1 MKKRNYWPLLF
12 IGIFSFTFAMIV
24 WTIVSAV
31 NTPVHEDKSFL
42 STYHNVDG
50 DYNDIVASNEKFS
63 KKYNVKIKINEKE
76 FDKLDISDVFLS
88 QRVIDNKS
96 MHKDIFNKGS
106 NNITFELSDKT
117 GLKIDNAKINF
128 KVTRAT
134 NSYSDID
141 ISNNE
146 DNNYSFSFELAK
158 EGNWNITGTI
168 DTTDGEKGYFYIKSN
183 AINR

>member
-1 MKKRNYWPLLF
+1 MKKRNFWPLLF
-12 IGIFSFTFAMIV
+12 IAIFGFTFSMIV
-24 WTIVSAV
+24 WTIISAV

-50 DYNDIVASNEKFS
+50 DYNDIVASNENFA
-63 KKYNVKIKINEKE
+63 KKYNIKIRINEKE
-76 FDKLDISDVFLS
+76 FDGLNINDVFLS

-96 MHKDIFNKGS
+96 MHKDIFKKGT
-106 NNITFELSDKT
+106 NNISFELSDKS
-117 GLKIDNAKINF
+117 GLKINNAKINF
-128 KVTRAT
+128 KVTRTT

-146 DNNYSFSFELAK
+146 NKNYSFIFELPK

-168 DTTDGEKGYFYIKSN
+168 DIDDGEKGYFYIKSN
-183 AINR
+183 ATSK

>member
-42 STYHNVDG
+42 SSYHNVDG
-50 DYNDIVASNEKFS
+50 DYNDIVFSNEKFS
-63 KKYNVKIKINEKE
+63 KKYNIKTKINEKV
-76 FDKLDISDVFLS
+76 FDGLLISDVFLS
-88 QRVIDNKS
+88 QRVIGDKS
-96 MHKDIFNKGS
+96 SHKDIFKKGS
-106 NNITFELSDKT
+106 NRITFEISDKN
-117 GLKIDNAKINF
+117 GLKIDNVDINF
-128 KVTRAT
+128 KVTRST

-141 ISNNE
+141 ISNVENKTNTFVFDLE
-146 DNNYSFSFELAK
+146 K

-168 DTTDGEKGYFYIKSN
+168 EISDGEKGYFYIKSN
-183 AINR
+183 AINK

>member
-1 MKKRNYWPLLF
+1 MKKRNFWPLLF
-12 IGIFSFTFAMIV
+12 IGIFTFTFAMIV

-50 DYNDIVASNEKFS
+50 DYNDIVTSNENFS
-63 KKYNVKIKINEKE
+63 KKYNIKMQINEKV
-76 FDKLDISDVFLS
+76 FDSLVISDVFLS

-106 NNITFELSDKT
+106 NKVSFEIIDVNS
-117 GLKIDNAKINF
+117 LKVDNAIINF
-128 KVTRAT
+128 KVTRGT

-141 ISNNE
+141 MSNSENR
-146 DNNYSFSFELAK
+146 NYAFNFNLEK

-168 DTTDGEKGYFYIKSN
+168 DTNDGEKGYFFIKSN
-183 AINR
+183 AISK

>member
-50 DYNDIVASNEKFS
+50 DYNNIVSSNEKFS
-63 KKYNVKIKINEKE
+63 KKYNIKIKINKKV
-76 FDKLDISDVFLS
+76 FDGLLISDVFLS

-106 NNITFELSDKT
+106 NNISFEISDKD
-117 GLKIDNAKINF
+117 GLNIDNAEINF
-128 KVTRAT
+128 KVTRTT

-141 ISNNE
+141 ISNVENKSNAFLFDLE
-146 DNNYSFSFELAK
+146 K

-168 DTTDGEKGYFYIKSN
+168 ETSDGEKGYFYIKSN
-183 AINR
+183 ATNK

>member
-12 IGIFSFTFAMIV
+12 IGIFGFTFAMIV

-42 STYHNVDG
+42 STYHNIDG
-50 DYNDIVASNEKFS
+50 GYNDIVDSNKRFS
-63 KKYNVKIKINEKE
+63 KKYNIKIKINEKV
-76 FDKLDISDVFLS
+76 FDGLLISDIFLS

-96 MHKDIFNKGS
+96 MHKDIFKKGS
-106 NNITFELSDKT
+106 NNVSFEISDKA

-141 ISNNE
+141 ITNDENK
-146 DNNYSFSFELAK
+146 NHAFVFELAK

-168 DTTDGEKGYFYIKSN
+168 DTNDGEKGYFYIKSN
-183 AINR
+183 ATSK